1 MIMNEI
7 FIKEFFS
14 EKGDL
19 SNNIDGYRVR
29 QEQIDI
35 SILIDEAITHKKKLI
50 VEAGTGIGKTFAYLV
65 PAFLSGGKIIIS
77 TATKNLQDQLFTKDI
92 PMIRDALKVPVSL
105 AMLKGRSN
113 YLCHLRLENAMIEGA
128 FMTKED
134 VTYLHLVNQH
144 AKHSVDGDRA
154 ELDSIPE
161 SSSIWPQV
169 TSTKENCLGQDCS
182 FYKECFV
189 MSARKKAL
197 AADVTI
203 VNHHLF
209 FADLNMK
216 EEGISELLPKA
227 TTVIFDEAHQIPDIA
242 SIFFGK
248 NISTSQI
255 SEIVQ
260 DGFQIYLKHMKDV
273 SDFEPILNDLEK
285 ANKDFRLVFPKES
298 NRYPYQKISSFNRF
312 ESSYQELVEKLKKMI
327 ELLTLHK
334 DRDTEI
340 EKYFDS
346 ANEILSSFDA
356 WLEDKDNNSIK
367 WIEVYSQ
374 SVQLNNTPL
383 SIADMFASHI
393 NNKSTSWIFTSAT
406 LAVKANF
413 DHFKNQLGLL
423 DADSLSKESPFNYAE
438 KALLFVPKTMPDANH
453 ENFNFAVVNQIYP
466 FIKASKGRAFILC
479 TTLKSMREIFTLLQD
494 KIETDQLDYPIYLQ
508 GDGSRNHLL
517 NKFREHG
524 HAILIGSL
532 SFWEGVDVKGDALS
546 LVVIDKLPFF
556 SPEDPVLAARI
567 DKINQSGKNAFME
580 YQLPNAVIT
589 LKQGA
594 GRLIRDECDK
604 GVLVI
609 CDTRIIEKAYG
620 KRMWQSLPPFS
631 RTRDD
636 LEVIQFLEKI

>member
-134 VTYLHLVNQH
+134 VTHLHLVNQH

-154 ELDSIPE
+154 ELDTIPE

-248 NISTSQI
+248 NISTSKI

-285 ANKDFRLVFPKES
+285 ANKDFRLVFPRES
-298 NRYPYQKISSFNRF
+298 NRYPYQKISSFSRF
-312 ESSYQELVEKLKKMI
+312 ESSYLELVKKLKKII
-327 ELLTLHK
+327 ELLALHK
-334 DRDTEI
+334 DRDSEI

-346 ANEILSSFDA
+346 ANEILKSFDD

-367 WIEVYSQ
+367 WIEIYSQ
-374 SVQLNNTPL
+374 SLQLNNTPL
-383 SIADMFASHI
+383 SIADMFARHI
-393 NNKSTSWIFTSAT
+393 NNESTSWVFTSAT
-406 LAVKANF
+406 LAVKNNF
-413 DHFKNQLGLL
+413 DHFKNQLGLI
-423 DADSLSKESPFNYAE
+423 DADSVSKESPFNYAE

-594 GRLIRDECDK
+594 GRLIRDEFDK

-609 CDTRIIEKAYG
+609 CDTRIIDKAYG
-620 KRMWQSLPPFS
+620 KRMWQSLPPFA

>member
-1 MIMNEI
+1 MNEL
-7 FIKEFFS
+7 FIKQFFS
-14 EKGDL
+14 EKGEL
-19 SNNIDGYRVR
+19 SQSIEDYRLR
-29 QEQIDI
+29 QEQVDI
-35 SILIDEAITHKKKLI
+35 SVLIDEAITNKKKLI

-92 PMIRDALKVPVSL
+92 PMIRDALNVPVTL

-144 AKHSVDGDRA
+144 AKHSMDGDRS
-154 ELDSIPE
+154 ELDTIPE

-189 MSARKKAL
+189 MNARKKAL
-197 AADVTI
+197 TADVTI

-248 NISTSQI
+248 NVSTAQI

-260 DGFQIYLKHMKDV
+260 DGYQIYLKHMKDV
-273 SDFEPILNDLEK
+273 SDFETILNDLEK
-285 ANKDFRLVFPKES
+285 ANKDFRLVFPRES
-298 NRYPYQKISSFNRF
+298 NRYPYQKISTFSRF
-312 ESSYQELVEKLKKMI
+312 DSAYENLIEKLKTLI
-327 ELLTLHK
+327 QLLAHHK

-340 EKYFDS
+340 EKYFDNS
-346 ANEILSSFDA
+346 NEILSNFDN
-356 WLEDKDNNSIK
+356 WRDDKDNNSIK
-367 WIEVYSQ
+367 WVEVYSQ

-383 SIADMFASHI
+383 SIADMFAKHI
-393 NNKSTSWIFTSAT
+393 NNELTSWIFTSAT
-406 LAVKANF
+406 LAVKNNF
-413 DHFKNQLGLL
+413 DHFKSQLGLT
-423 DADSLSKESPFNYAE
+423 DAVSVSKESPFNYAE
-438 KALLFVPKTMPDANH
+438 KALLFVPKLMPDANH

-524 HAILIGSL
+524 HAVLIGSL

-567 DKINQSGKNAFME
+567 DKINKSGKNAFME

-594 GRLIRDECDK
+594 GRLIRDEFDK

-620 KRMWQSLPPFS
+620 KRMWQSLPPFARS
-631 RTRDD
+631 RDD

>member
-1 MIMNEI
+1 MNEL
-7 FIKEFFS
+7 FIKQFFS
-14 EKGDL
+14 EKGEL
-19 SNNIDGYRVR
+19 SQSIEDYRLR
-29 QEQIDI
+29 QEQVDI
-35 SILIDEAITHKKKLI
+35 SVLIDEAITNKKKLI

-92 PMIRDALKVPVSL
+92 PMIRDALNVPVTL

-134 VTYLHLVNQH
+134 VTYLHLVNQY
-144 AKHSVDGDRA
+144 AKHSMDGDRS
-154 ELDSIPE
+154 ELDTIPE

-189 MSARKKAL
+189 MNARKKAL
-197 AADVTI
+197 TADVTI

-248 NISTSQI
+248 NVSTAQI

-260 DGFQIYLKHMKDV
+260 DGYQIYLKHMKDV
-273 SDFEPILNDLEK
+273 SDFETILNDLEK
-285 ANKDFRLVFPKES
+285 ANKDFRLVFPRES
-298 NRYPYQKISSFNRF
+298 NRYPYQKISTFSRF
-312 ESSYQELVEKLKKMI
+312 DSAYENLIEKLKTLI
-327 ELLTLHK
+327 QLLAHHK

-340 EKYFDS
+340 EKYFDNS
-346 ANEILSSFDA
+346 NEILSNFDN
-356 WLEDKDNNSIK
+356 WRDDKDNNSIK
-367 WIEVYSQ
+367 WVEVYSQ

-383 SIADMFASHI
+383 SIADMFAKHI
-393 NNKSTSWIFTSAT
+393 NNELTSWIFTSAT
-406 LAVKANF
+406 LAVKNNF
-413 DHFKNQLGLL
+413 DHFKSQLGLT
-423 DADSLSKESPFNYAE
+423 DADSVSKESPFNYAE
-438 KALLFVPKTMPDANH
+438 KALLFVPKLMPDANH

-524 HAILIGSL
+524 HAVLIGSL

-567 DKINQSGKNAFME
+567 DKINKSGKNAFME

-594 GRLIRDECDK
+594 GRLIRDEFDK

-620 KRMWQSLPPFS
+620 KRMWQSLPPFARS
-631 RTRDD
+631 RDD

>member
-1 MIMNEI
+1 MNEL
-7 FIKEFFS
+7 FIKQFFS
-14 EKGDL
+14 EKGEL
-19 SNNIDGYRVR
+19 SQSIEDYRLR
-29 QEQIDI
+29 QEQVDI
-35 SILIDEAITHKKKLI
+35 SVLIDEAITNKKKLI

-92 PMIRDALKVPVSL
+92 PMIRDALNVPVTL

-144 AKHSVDGDRA
+144 AKHSKDGDRS
-154 ELDSIPE
+154 ELDTIPE

-189 MSARKKAL
+189 MNARKKAL
-197 AADVTI
+197 TADVTI

-248 NISTSQI
+248 NVSTAQI

-260 DGFQIYLKHMKDV
+260 DGYQIYLKHMKDV
-273 SDFEPILNDLEK
+273 SDFETILNDLEK
-285 ANKDFRLVFPKES
+285 ANKDFRLVFPRES
-298 NRYPYQKISSFNRF
+298 NRYPYQKISTFSRF
-312 ESSYQELVEKLKKMI
+312 DSAYENLIEKLKTLI
-327 ELLTLHK
+327 QLLAHHK

-346 ANEILSSFDA
+346 SNEIISNFDN
-356 WLEDKDNNSIK
+356 WRDDKDNNSIK
-367 WIEVYSQ
+367 WVEVYSQ

-383 SIADMFASHI
+383 SIADMFAKHI
-393 NNKSTSWIFTSAT
+393 NNELTSWIFTSAT
-406 LAVKANF
+406 LAVKNNF
-413 DHFKNQLGLL
+413 DHFKSQLGLT
-423 DADSLSKESPFNYAE
+423 DADSVSKESPFNYAE
-438 KALLFVPKTMPDANH
+438 KALLFVPKLMPDANH

-594 GRLIRDECDK
+594 GRLIRDEFDK

-620 KRMWQSLPPFS
+620 KRMWQSLPPFTRS
-631 RTRDD
+631 RDD
-636 LEVIQFLEKI
+636 FEVIQFLEKI

>member
-1 MIMNEI
+1 MIMNQT
-7 FIKEFFS
+7 FIKQFFS

-19 SNNIDGYRVR
+19 SHSIDDYQVR
-29 QEQIDI
+29 QGQIDI
-35 SILIDEAITHKKKLI
+35 SVLIDEAITHKKKLI

-92 PMIRDALKVPVSL
+92 PMIRGALKVPVSL
-105 AMLKGRSN
+105 ALLKGRSN

-128 FMTKED
+128 FKTKED
-134 VTYLHLVNQH
+134 VTYLQLVNRH
-144 AKHSVDGDRA
+144 AKYTEDGDIT
-154 ELDSIPE
+154 ELDTIPE

-169 TSTKENCLGQDCS
+169 TSTKENCLGQDCN

-189 MSARKKAL
+189 MNARKKAL

-227 TTVIFDEAHQIPDIA
+227 ETVIFDEAHHIPDIA

-248 NISTSQI
+248 NVSTSQI
-255 SEIVQ
+255 TEIVQ
-260 DGFQIYLKHMKDV
+260 DGYQIYLKHIKDV
-273 SDFEPILNDLEK
+273 LDFELILNDLEK
-285 ANKDFRLVFPKES
+285 ANKDFRLTLPRES
-298 NRYPYQKISSFNRF
+298 NRYPYQKISSFSQF
-312 ESSYQELVEKLKKMI
+312 DFAYEDLIEKLKKLI
-327 ELLTLHK
+327 ALLVHHK

-340 EKYFDS
+340 EKYFDRTY
-346 ANEILSSFDA
+346 EILSSFDA
-356 WLEDKDNNSIK
+356 WREDTDNNSIK

-383 SIADMFASHI
+383 SIADMFAKHI
-393 NNKSTSWIFTSAT
+393 NNKSISWIFTSAT
-406 LAVKANF
+406 LTVKNNF
-413 DHFKNQLGLL
+413 DHFKNQLGLT
-423 DADSLSKESPFNYAE
+423 DADSVSKESPFNYAK
-438 KALLFVPKTMPDANH
+438 KALLFVPKSMPDTNH
-453 ENFNFAVVNQIYP
+453 ETFNFALINQIYP

-479 TTLKSMREIFTLLQD
+479 TTIKSMREIFTLLQD

-508 GDGSRNHLL
+508 GHGSRNHLL
-517 NKFREHG
+517 NKFRDHG

-567 DKINQSGKNAFME
+567 DKITQGGRNAFID

-594 GRLIRDECDK
+594 GRLIRDEFDK

-609 CDTRIIEKAYG
+609 CDTRIIDKFYG
-620 KRMWQSLPPFS
+620 KRMWQSLPPFT

>member
-1 MIMNEI
+1 MNEL
-7 FIKEFFS
+7 FIKQFFS
-14 EKGDL
+14 VKGQL
-19 SNNIDGYRVR
+19 SQSIQDYRVR
-29 QEQIDI
+29 QEQVDI
-35 SILIDEAITHKKKLI
+35 SVLIDEAITNKKRLI

-92 PMIRDALKVPVSL
+92 PMIRDALNVPVTL

-113 YLCHLRLENAMIEGA
+113 YLCHLRLENAMSEGA

-144 AKHSVDGDRA
+144 AKHSVDGDRS
-154 ELDSIPE
+154 ELDTIPE

-189 MSARKKAL
+189 MNARKKAL

-248 NISTSQI
+248 NVSTAQI

-260 DGFQIYLKHMKDV
+260 DGYQIYLKHMKDV
-273 SDFEPILNDLEK
+273 SDFETTLNDLEK
-285 ANKDFRLVFPKES
+285 VNKDFRLVFPRES
-298 NRYPYQKISSFNRF
+298 NRYPYQKISTFSRF
-312 ESSYQELVEKLKKMI
+312 DSAYEDLIKKLKKLI
-327 ELLTLHK
+327 KLLAHHK

-346 ANEILSSFDA
+346 ANEILSNFDA
-356 WLEDKDNNSIK
+356 WREDKDNNSIK
-367 WIEVYSQ
+367 WVEVYSQ

-383 SIADMFASHI
+383 SIADMFAKHI
-393 NNKSTSWIFTSAT
+393 NNESTSWIFTSAT
-406 LAVKANF
+406 LAVKNNF
-413 DHFKNQLGLL
+413 DHFKNQLGLI
-423 DADSLSKESPFNYAE
+423 DADSVSKESPFNYAE
-438 KALLFVPKTMPDANH
+438 KALLFVPKAMPDANH

-479 TTLKSMREIFTLLQD
+479 TTLKSMREIYTLLQD

-594 GRLIRDECDK
+594 GRLIRDEFDK

-620 KRMWQSLPPFS
+620 KRMWQSLPPFTRS
-631 RTRDD
+631 RDD
-636 LEVIQFLEKI
+636 FEVIQFLEKI

>member
-19 SNNIDGYRVR
+19 SHNIDGYRVR

-35 SILIDEAITHKKKLI
+35 SILIDEAITHKKKII

-92 PMIRDALKVPVSL
+92 PVIRDALKVPVSL

-134 VTYLHLVNQH
+134 VTHLHLVNQY
-144 AKHSVDGDRA
+144 AKHSIDGDRA
-154 ELDSIPE
+154 ELDTIPE

-248 NISTSQI
+248 NISTSKI

-273 SDFEPILNDLEK
+273 SDFELILNDLEK
-285 ANKDFRLVFPKES
+285 ANKDFRLVFPRES
-298 NRYPYQKISSFNRF
+298 NRYPYQKISFFSQF
-312 ESSYQELVEKLKKMI
+312 ESSYLNLVQKLKKII

-334 DRDTEI
+334 DRDSEI

-346 ANEILSSFDA
+346 ANEILESFDD

-374 SVQLNNTPL
+374 SLQLNNTPL
-383 SIADMFASHI
+383 SIADMFARHI
-393 NNKSTSWIFTSAT
+393 NNESTSWVFTSAT
-406 LAVKANF
+406 LAVKNNF
-413 DHFKNQLGLL
+413 DHFKNQLGLI
-423 DADSLSKESPFNYAE
+423 DADSVSKESPFNYAE
-438 KALLFVPKTMPDANH
+438 KALLFVPKTMPDTNH

-479 TTLKSMREIFTLLQD
+479 TTLKSMREIFTLLKD

-594 GRLIRDECDK
+594 GRLIRDEFDK

>member
-7 FIKEFFS
+7 FIKQFFS

-19 SNNIDGYRVR
+19 SHSIDGYRVR

-35 SILIDEAITHKKKLI
+35 SVLIDEAITHKKKLI

-144 AKHSVDGDRA
+144 AKHSEDGDRA
-154 ELDSIPE
+154 ELETIPE

-189 MSARKKAL
+189 MNARKKAL

-216 EEGISELLPKA
+216 EEGISELLPKSA
-227 TTVIFDEAHQIPDIA
+227 TVIFDEAHQIPDIA

-255 SEIVQ
+255 SEIIQ
-260 DGFQIYLKHMKDV
+260 DGYQIYLKHMKDV

-285 ANKDFRLVFPKES
+285 ANKDFRLVFPRES
-298 NRYPYQKISSFNRF
+298 NRYPYQKISSFSRF
-312 ESSYQELVEKLKKMI
+312 DFTYEDLIKKIKKLI
-327 ELLTLHK
+327 ELLAHHK

-346 ANEILSSFDA
+346 THEILSNFDA
-356 WLEDKDNNSIK
+356 WREDKDNNSIK
-367 WIEVYSQ
+367 WVEVYSH

-383 SIADMFASHI
+383 SIADMFAKHI
-393 NNKSTSWIFTSAT
+393 NNESTSWIFTSAT
-406 LAVKANF
+406 LAVKTNF
-413 DHFKNQLGLL
+413 DHFKNQLGLM
-423 DADSLSKESPFNYAE
+423 DANSASKESPFNYAE
-438 KALLFVPKTMPDANH
+438 KALLFVPKSMPDANH

-589 LKQGA
+589 LKQGS
-594 GRLIRDECDK
+594 GRLIRDEFDK

-609 CDTRIIEKAYG
+609 CDTRIIDKAYG
-620 KRMWQSLPPFS
+620 KKMWQSLPPFA

-636 LEVIQFLEKI
+636 LEVVQFLEKI

>member
-1 MIMNEI
+1 MTMNEI

-134 VTYLHLVNQH
+134 VTHLHLVNQH

-154 ELDSIPE
+154 ELDTIPE

-248 NISTSQI
+248 NISTSKI

-285 ANKDFRLVFPKES
+285 ANKDFRLVFPRES
-298 NRYPYQKISSFNRF
+298 NRYPYQKISSFSRF
-312 ESSYQELVEKLKKMI
+312 ESSYLELVKKLKKII
-327 ELLTLHK
+327 ELLALHK
-334 DRDTEI
+334 DRDSEI

-346 ANEILSSFDA
+346 ANEILKSFDD

-374 SVQLNNTPL
+374 SLQLNNTPL
-383 SIADMFASHI
+383 SIADMFARHI
-393 NNKSTSWIFTSAT
+393 NNESTSWVFTSAT
-406 LAVKANF
+406 LAVKNNF
-413 DHFKNQLGLL
+413 DHFKNQLGLI
-423 DADSLSKESPFNYAE
+423 DADSVSKESPFNYAE

-594 GRLIRDECDK
+594 GRLIRDEFDK

-609 CDTRIIEKAYG
+609 CDTRIIDKAYG
-620 KRMWQSLPPFS
+620 KRMWQSLPPFA

>member
-169 TSTKENCLGQDCS
+169 TSTKENCLGQECS

-248 NISTSQI
+248 NISTSKI

-285 ANKDFRLVFPKES
+285 ANKNFRLVFPRES
-298 NRYPYQKISSFNRF
+298 NRYPYQKISSFSQF
-312 ESSYQELVEKLKKMI
+312 ESSYLNLVEKLKKII
-327 ELLTLHK
+327 ELLALHK
-334 DRDTEI
+334 DRDSEI

-346 ANEILSSFDA
+346 ANEILKSFDD

-367 WIEVYSQ
+367 WIEIYSQ
-374 SVQLNNTPL
+374 SLQLNNTPL
-383 SIADMFASHI
+383 SIADMFARHI
-393 NNKSTSWIFTSAT
+393 NNESTSWVFTSAT
-406 LAVKANF
+406 LAVKNNF
-413 DHFKNQLGLL
+413 DHFKNQLGLI
-423 DADSLSKESPFNYAE
+423 DADSVSKESPFNYAE

-567 DKINQSGKNAFME
+567 DKINQSGKNAFLE

-609 CDTRIIEKAYG
+609 CDTRIIDKAYG
-620 KRMWQSLPPFS
+620 KKMWQSLPPFA

>member
-1 MIMNEI
+1 MNGL
-7 FIKEFFS
+7 FIKQFFS
-14 EKGDL
+14 EKGEL
-19 SNNIDGYRVR
+19 SQSIEDYRLR
-29 QEQIDI
+29 QEQVDI
-35 SILIDEAITHKKKLI
+35 SVLIDEAITNKKKLI

-92 PMIRDALKVPVSL
+92 PMIRDALNVPVTL

-144 AKHSVDGDRA
+144 AKHSMDGDRS
-154 ELDSIPE
+154 ELDTIPE

-189 MSARKKAL
+189 MNARKKAL
-197 AADVTI
+197 TADVTI

-248 NISTSQI
+248 NVSTAQI

-260 DGFQIYLKHMKDV
+260 DGYQIYLKHMKDV
-273 SDFEPILNDLEK
+273 SDFETILNDLEK
-285 ANKDFRLVFPKES
+285 ANKDFRLVFPRES
-298 NRYPYQKISSFNRF
+298 NRYPYQKISTFSRF
-312 ESSYQELVEKLKKMI
+312 DSAYENLIEKLKTLI
-327 ELLTLHK
+327 QLLAHHK

-346 ANEILSSFDA
+346 SNEILSNFDN
-356 WLEDKDNNSIK
+356 WRDDKDNNSIK
-367 WIEVYSQ
+367 WVEVYSQ

-383 SIADMFASHI
+383 SIADMFAKHI
-393 NNKSTSWIFTSAT
+393 NNELTSWIFTSAT
-406 LAVKANF
+406 LAVKNNF
-413 DHFKNQLGLL
+413 DHFKSQLGLT
-423 DADSLSKESPFNYAE
+423 DADSVSKESPFNYAE
-438 KALLFVPKTMPDANH
+438 KALLFVPKAMPDANH

-524 HAILIGSL
+524 HAVLIGSL

-567 DKINQSGKNAFME
+567 DKINKSGKNAFME

-594 GRLIRDECDK
+594 GRLIRDEFDK

-620 KRMWQSLPPFS
+620 KRMWQSLPPFTRS
-631 RTRDD
+631 RDD
-636 LEVIQFLEKI
+636 FEVIQFLEKI

>member
-1 MIMNEI
+1 MNEL
-7 FIKEFFS
+7 FIKQFFS
-14 EKGDL
+14 VKGQL
-19 SNNIDGYRVR
+19 SQSIQDYRVR
-29 QEQIDI
+29 QEQVDI
-35 SILIDEAITHKKKLI
+35 SVLIDEAITNKKRLI

-92 PMIRDALKVPVSL
+92 PMIRDALNVPVTL

-113 YLCHLRLENAMIEGA
+113 YLCHLRLENAMSEGA

-144 AKHSVDGDRA
+144 AKHSVDGDRS
-154 ELDSIPE
+154 ELDTIPE

-189 MSARKKAL
+189 MNARKKAL

-248 NISTSQI
+248 NVSTAQI

-260 DGFQIYLKHMKDV
+260 DGYQIYLKHMKDV
-273 SDFEPILNDLEK
+273 SDFETTLNDLEK
-285 ANKDFRLVFPKES
+285 VNKDFRLVFPRES
-298 NRYPYQKISSFNRF
+298 NRYPYQKISTFSRF
-312 ESSYQELVEKLKKMI
+312 DSAYEDLIKKLKKLI
-327 ELLTLHK
+327 KLLAHHK

-346 ANEILSSFDA
+346 ANEILSNFDA
-356 WLEDKDNNSIK
+356 WREDKDNNSIK
-367 WIEVYSQ
+367 WVEVYSQ

-383 SIADMFASHI
+383 SIADMFAKHI
-393 NNKSTSWIFTSAT
+393 NNESTSWIFASAT
-406 LAVKANF
+406 LAVKNNF
-413 DHFKNQLGLL
+413 DHFKNQLGLI
-423 DADSLSKESPFNYAE
+423 DADSVSKESPFNYAE
-438 KALLFVPKTMPDANH
+438 KALLFVPKAMPDANH

-479 TTLKSMREIFTLLQD
+479 TTLKSMREIYTLLQD

-594 GRLIRDECDK
+594 GRLIRDEFDK

-620 KRMWQSLPPFS
+620 KRMWQSLPPFTRS
-631 RTRDD
+631 RDD
-636 LEVIQFLEKI
+636 FEVIQFLEKI

>member
-19 SNNIDGYRVR
+19 SHNIDGYRVR

-92 PMIRDALKVPVSL
+92 PVIRDALKVPVSL

-134 VTYLHLVNQH
+134 VTHLHLVNQY
-144 AKHSVDGDRA
+144 AKHSIDGDRA
-154 ELDSIPE
+154 ELDTIPE

-169 TSTKENCLGQDCS
+169 TSTKENCLGQECS

-248 NISTSQI
+248 NISTSKI

-273 SDFEPILNDLEK
+273 SDFELILNDLEK
-285 ANKDFRLVFPKES
+285 ANKNFRLVFPRES
-298 NRYPYQKISSFNRF
+298 NRYPYQKISSFSQF
-312 ESSYQELVEKLKKMI
+312 ESSYLNLVQKLKKII

-334 DRDTEI
+334 DRDSEI

-346 ANEILSSFDA
+346 ANEILKSFDD

-367 WIEVYSQ
+367 WIEIYSQ
-374 SVQLNNTPL
+374 SLQLNNTPL
-383 SIADMFASHI
+383 SIADMFARHI
-393 NNKSTSWIFTSAT
+393 NNESTSWVFTSAT
-406 LAVKANF
+406 LAVKNNF
-413 DHFKNQLGLL
+413 DHFKNQLGLI
-423 DADSLSKESPFNYAE
+423 DADSVSKESPFNYAE

-567 DKINQSGKNAFME
+567 DKINQSGKNAFLE

-594 GRLIRDECDK
+594 GRLIRDEFDK

>member
-1 MIMNEI
+1 
-7 FIKEFFS
+7 
-14 EKGDL
+14 
-19 SNNIDGYRVR
+19 VR

-134 VTYLHLVNQH
+134 VTHLHLVNQH
-144 AKHSVDGDRA
+144 AKHSIDGDRA
-154 ELDSIPE
+154 ELDTIPE

-169 TSTKENCLGQDCS
+169 TSTKENCLGQECS

-248 NISTSQI
+248 NISTSKI

-285 ANKDFRLVFPKES
+285 ANKNFRLVFPRES
-298 NRYPYQKISSFNRF
+298 NRYPYQKISSFSQF
-312 ESSYQELVEKLKKMI
+312 ESSYLNLVEKLKKII

-334 DRDTEI
+334 DRDSEI

-346 ANEILSSFDA
+346 ANEILKSFDD

-367 WIEVYSQ
+367 WIEIYSQ
-374 SVQLNNTPL
+374 SLQLNNTPL
-383 SIADMFASHI
+383 SIADMFARHI
-393 NNKSTSWIFTSAT
+393 NNESTSWVFTSAT
-406 LAVKANF
+406 LAVKNNF
-413 DHFKNQLGLL
+413 DHFKNQLGLI
-423 DADSLSKESPFNYAE
+423 DADSVSKESPFNYAE

-609 CDTRIIEKAYG
+609 CDTRIIDKAYG
-620 KRMWQSLPPFS
+620 KKMWQSLPPFA

>member
-1 MIMNEI
+1 MNEL
-7 FIKEFFS
+7 FIKQFFS
-14 EKGDL
+14 EKGEL
-19 SNNIDGYRVR
+19 SQSIEDYRLR
-29 QEQIDI
+29 QEQVDI
-35 SILIDEAITHKKKLI
+35 SAVIDEAITNKKKLI

-92 PMIRDALKVPVSL
+92 PMIRDALNVPVTL

-144 AKHSVDGDRA
+144 AKHSMDGDRS
-154 ELDSIPE
+154 ELDTIPE

-189 MSARKKAL
+189 MNARKKAL
-197 AADVTI
+197 TADVTI

-248 NISTSQI
+248 NVSTAQI

-260 DGFQIYLKHMKDV
+260 DGYQIYLKHMKDV
-273 SDFEPILNDLEK
+273 SDFETILNDLEK
-285 ANKDFRLVFPKES
+285 ANKDFRLVFPRES
-298 NRYPYQKISSFNRF
+298 NRYPYQKISTFSRF
-312 ESSYQELVEKLKKMI
+312 DSAYENLIEKLKTLI
-327 ELLTLHK
+327 QLLAHHK

-340 EKYFDS
+340 EKYFDNS
-346 ANEILSSFDA
+346 NEILSNFDN
-356 WLEDKDNNSIK
+356 WRDDKDNNSIK
-367 WIEVYSQ
+367 WVEVYSQ

-383 SIADMFASHI
+383 SIADMFAKHI
-393 NNKSTSWIFTSAT
+393 NNELTSWIFTSAT
-406 LAVKANF
+406 LAVKNNF
-413 DHFKNQLGLL
+413 DHFKSQLGLT
-423 DADSLSKESPFNYAE
+423 DADSVSKESPFNYAE
-438 KALLFVPKTMPDANH
+438 KALLFVPKLMPDANH

-524 HAILIGSL
+524 HAVLIGSL

-567 DKINQSGKNAFME
+567 DKINKSGKNAFME

-594 GRLIRDECDK
+594 GRLIRDEFDK

-620 KRMWQSLPPFS
+620 KRMWQSLPPFARS
-631 RTRDD
+631 RDD

>member
-1 MIMNEI
+1 MTMNEI

-35 SILIDEAITHKKKLI
+35 SILIDEAITHKKKLS

-134 VTYLHLVNQH
+134 VTHLHLVNQH

-154 ELDSIPE
+154 ELDTIPE

-248 NISTSQI
+248 NISTSKI

-285 ANKDFRLVFPKES
+285 ANKDFRLVFPRES
-298 NRYPYQKISSFNRF
+298 NRYPYQKISSFSRF
-312 ESSYQELVEKLKKMI
+312 ESSYLELVKKLKKII
-327 ELLTLHK
+327 ELLALHK
-334 DRDTEI
+334 DRDSEI

-346 ANEILSSFDA
+346 ANEILKSFDD

-374 SVQLNNTPL
+374 SLQLNNTPL
-383 SIADMFASHI
+383 SIADMFARHI
-393 NNKSTSWIFTSAT
+393 NNESTSWVFTSAT
-406 LAVKANF
+406 LAVKNNF
-413 DHFKNQLGLL
+413 DHFKNQLGLI
-423 DADSLSKESPFNYAE
+423 DADSVSKESPFNYAE

-594 GRLIRDECDK
+594 GRLIRDEFDK

-609 CDTRIIEKAYG
+609 CDTRIIDKAYG
-620 KRMWQSLPPFS
+620 KRMWQSLPPFA

>member
-1 MIMNEI
+1 MNGL
-7 FIKEFFS
+7 FIKQFFS
-14 EKGDL
+14 EKGEL
-19 SNNIDGYRVR
+19 SQSIKDYRVR
-29 QEQIDI
+29 QEQVDI
-35 SILIDEAITHKKKLI
+35 SVLIDVAITNKKKLI

-92 PMIRDALKVPVSL
+92 PMIRDALKVPVTL

-144 AKHSVDGDRA
+144 AKHSEDGDRA
-154 ELDSIPE
+154 ELDTIPE

-189 MSARKKAL
+189 MNARKKAL
-197 AADVTI
+197 TADVTI

-248 NISTSQI
+248 NISTGQI

-260 DGFQIYLKHMKDV
+260 DGYQLYLQHMKDV
-273 SDFEPILNDLEK
+273 SDFEQILNDLEK
-285 ANKDFRLVFPKES
+285 ANKDFRLVFPRES

-312 ESSYQELVEKLKKMI
+312 ESSYQELSEKLKKTI
-327 ELLTLHK
+327 ELLALHK

-340 EKYFDS
+340 EKYFDRT
-346 ANEILSSFDA
+346 NEIVSSFDS

-367 WIEVYSQ
+367 WVEVYSQ

-383 SIADMFASHI
+383 SIADMFAKHI
-393 NNKSTSWIFTSAT
+393 NNESTSWIFTSAT
-406 LAVKANF
+406 LAVKTNF
-413 DHFKNQLGLL
+413 DHFKNQLGLMN
-423 DADSLSKESPFNYAE
+423 ADSVSKESPFNYTE
-438 KALLFVPKTMPDANH
+438 KALLFVPKAMPEANH

-594 GRLIRDECDK
+594 GRLIRDEFDK

-609 CDTRIIEKAYG
+609 CDTRVIDKAYG
-620 KRMWQSLPPFS
+620 KRMWQSLPPFA

>member
-1 MIMNEI
+1 MTMNEI

-134 VTYLHLVNQH
+134 VTHLHLVNQH

-154 ELDSIPE
+154 ELDTIPE

-248 NISTSQI
+248 NISTSKI

-285 ANKDFRLVFPKES
+285 ANKDFRLVFPRES
-298 NRYPYQKISSFNRF
+298 NRYPYQKISSFSRF
-312 ESSYQELVEKLKKMI
+312 ESSYLELVEKLKKII
-327 ELLTLHK
+327 ELLALHK
-334 DRDTEI
+334 DRDSEI

-346 ANEILSSFDA
+346 ANEILKSFDD

-374 SVQLNNTPL
+374 SLQLNNTPL
-383 SIADMFASHI
+383 SIADMFARHI
-393 NNKSTSWIFTSAT
+393 NNESTSWVFTSAT
-406 LAVKANF
+406 LAVKNNF
-413 DHFKNQLGLL
+413 DHFKNQLGLI
-423 DADSLSKESPFNYAE
+423 DADSVSKESPFNYAE

-594 GRLIRDECDK
+594 GRLIRDEFDK

-609 CDTRIIEKAYG
+609 CDTRIIDKAYG
-620 KRMWQSLPPFS
+620 KRMWQSLPPFA

>member
-19 SNNIDGYRVR
+19 SHNIDGYRVR

-35 SILIDEAITHKKKLI
+35 SILIDEAITHKKKII

-134 VTYLHLVNQH
+134 VTHLHLVNQH
-144 AKHSVDGDRA
+144 AKHSIDGDRA
-154 ELDSIPE
+154 ELDTIPE

-169 TSTKENCLGQDCS
+169 TSTKENCLGQECS

-248 NISTSQI
+248 NISTSKI

-285 ANKDFRLVFPKES
+285 ANKNFRLVFPRES
-298 NRYPYQKISSFNRF
+298 NRYPYQKISSFSQF
-312 ESSYQELVEKLKKMI
+312 ESSYLNLVEKLKKII
-327 ELLTLHK
+327 ELLALHK
-334 DRDTEI
+334 DRDSEI

-346 ANEILSSFDA
+346 ANEILKSFDD

-367 WIEVYSQ
+367 WIEIYSQ
-374 SVQLNNTPL
+374 SLQLNNTPL
-383 SIADMFASHI
+383 SIADMFARHI
-393 NNKSTSWIFTSAT
+393 NNESTSWVFTSAT
-406 LAVKANF
+406 LAVKNNF
-413 DHFKNQLGLL
+413 DHFKNQLGLI
-423 DADSLSKESPFNYAE
+423 DADSVSKESPFNYAE

-594 GRLIRDECDK
+594 GRLIRDEFDK

>member
-1 MIMNEI
+1 MNEL
-7 FIKEFFS
+7 FIKQFFS
-14 EKGDL
+14 EKGEL
-19 SNNIDGYRVR
+19 SQSIKDYRVR
-29 QEQIDI
+29 QEQVDI
-35 SILIDEAITHKKKLI
+35 SVLIDVAITNKKKLI

-92 PMIRDALKVPVSL
+92 PMIRDALKVPVNL

-144 AKHSVDGDRA
+144 AKHSEDGDRA
-154 ELDSIPE
+154 ELDTIPE

-189 MSARKKAL
+189 MNARKKAL
-197 AADVTI
+197 TADVTI

-248 NISTSQI
+248 NISTGQI

-260 DGFQIYLKHMKDV
+260 DGYQLYLQHMKDV
-273 SDFEPILNDLEK
+273 SDFETILNDLEK
-285 ANKDFRLVFPKES
+285 ANKDFRLVFPRES

-312 ESSYQELVEKLKKMI
+312 ESSYQELSEKLKKTI
-327 ELLTLHK
+327 ELLALHK

-340 EKYFDS
+340 EKYFDRT
-346 ANEILSSFDA
+346 NEIVSSFDS

-367 WIEVYSQ
+367 WVEVYSQ

-383 SIADMFASHI
+383 SIADMFAKYI
-393 NNKSTSWIFTSAT
+393 NNESTSWIFTSAT
-406 LAVKANF
+406 LAVKTNF
-413 DHFKNQLGLL
+413 DHFKNQLGLM
-423 DADSLSKESPFNYAE
+423 DADSVSKESPFNYAE
-438 KALLFVPKTMPDANH
+438 KALLFVPKAMPDANH

-594 GRLIRDECDK
+594 GRLIRDEFDK

-609 CDTRIIEKAYG
+609 CDTRVIDKAYG
-620 KRMWQSLPPFS
+620 KRMWQSLPPFA

-636 LEVIQFLEKI
+636 LEVIQFLKKINL

>member
-7 FIKEFFS
+7 FIKQFFS

-19 SNNIDGYRVR
+19 SHSIDGYRVR

-35 SILIDEAITHKKKLI
+35 SVLIDEAITHKKKLI

-144 AKHSVDGDRA
+144 AKHSEDGDRA
-154 ELDSIPE
+154 ELDTIPE

-189 MSARKKAL
+189 MNARKKAL

-227 TTVIFDEAHQIPDIA
+227 ATVIFDEAHQIPDIA

-260 DGFQIYLKHMKDV
+260 DGYQIYLKHMKDV

-285 ANKDFRLVFPKES
+285 ANKDFRLVFPRES
-298 NRYPYQKISSFNRF
+298 NRYPYQKISSFSRF
-312 ESSYQELVEKLKKMI
+312 DFTYEDLIKKIKKLI
-327 ELLTLHK
+327 ELLAHHK

-346 ANEILSSFDA
+346 THEILSNFDS
-356 WLEDKDNNSIK
+356 WREDKDNNSIK
-367 WIEVYSQ
+367 WVEVYSQ

-383 SIADMFASHI
+383 SIADMFAKHI
-393 NNKSTSWIFTSAT
+393 NNESTSWIFTSAT
-406 LAVKANF
+406 LAVKTNF
-413 DHFKNQLGLL
+413 DHFKNQLGLM
-423 DADSLSKESPFNYAE
+423 DANSVSKESPFNYAE
-438 KALLFVPKTMPDANH
+438 KALLFVPKSMPDANH

-532 SFWEGVDVKGDALS
+532 SFLEGVDVKGDALS

-594 GRLIRDECDK
+594 GRLIRDEFDK

-609 CDTRIIEKAYG
+609 CDTRIIDKAYG
-620 KRMWQSLPPFS
+620 KRMWQSLPPFA

-636 LEVIQFLEKI
+636 LEVVQFLEKI

>member
-134 VTYLHLVNQH
+134 VTHLHLVNQH

-154 ELDSIPE
+154 ELDTIPE

-248 NISTSQI
+248 NISTSKI

-285 ANKDFRLVFPKES
+285 ANKDFRLVFPRES
-298 NRYPYQKISSFNRF
+298 NRYPYQKISSFSRF
-312 ESSYQELVEKLKKMI
+312 ESSYLELVEKLKKII
-327 ELLTLHK
+327 ELLALHK
-334 DRDTEI
+334 ERDSEI

-346 ANEILSSFDA
+346 ANEILKSFDD

-374 SVQLNNTPL
+374 SLQLNNTPL
-383 SIADMFASHI
+383 SIADMFARHI
-393 NNKSTSWIFTSAT
+393 NNESTSWVFTSAT
-406 LAVKANF
+406 LAVKNNF
-413 DHFKNQLGLL
+413 DHFKNQLGLI
-423 DADSLSKESPFNYAE
+423 DADSVSKESPFNYAE

-594 GRLIRDECDK
+594 GRLIRDEFDK

-609 CDTRIIEKAYG
+609 CDTRIIDKAYG
-620 KRMWQSLPPFS
+620 KRMWQSLPPFA

>member
-19 SNNIDGYRVR
+19 SKNIDGYRVR

-134 VTYLHLVNQH
+134 VTHLHLVNQH

-154 ELDSIPE
+154 ELDTIPE

-248 NISTSQI
+248 NISNSKI

-285 ANKDFRLVFPKES
+285 ANKDFRLVFPRES
-298 NRYPYQKISSFNRF
+298 NRYPYQKIFSFSRF
-312 ESSYQELVEKLKKMI
+312 ESSYLELVEKLKKII
-327 ELLTLHK
+327 ELLALHK
-334 DRDTEI
+334 DRDSEI

-346 ANEILSSFDA
+346 ANEILKSFDD

-374 SVQLNNTPL
+374 SLQLNNTPL
-383 SIADMFASHI
+383 SIADMFARHI
-393 NNKSTSWIFTSAT
+393 NNESTSWVFTSAT
-406 LAVKANF
+406 LAVKNNF
-413 DHFKNQLGLL
+413 DHFKNQLGLI
-423 DADSLSKESPFNYAE
+423 DADSVSKESPFNYAE

-594 GRLIRDECDK
+594 GRLIRDEFDK

-609 CDTRIIEKAYG
+609 CDTRIIDKPYG
-620 KRMWQSLPPFS
+620 KRMWQSLPPFA

>member
-1 MIMNEI
+1 MTMNEI

-134 VTYLHLVNQH
+134 VTHLHLVNQH

-154 ELDSIPE
+154 ELDTIPE

-248 NISTSQI
+248 NISTSKI

-285 ANKDFRLVFPKES
+285 ANKDFRLVFPRES
-298 NRYPYQKISSFNRF
+298 NRYPYQKISSFSRF
-312 ESSYQELVEKLKKMI
+312 ESSYLELVKKLKKII
-327 ELLTLHK
+327 ELLALHK
-334 DRDTEI
+334 DRDSEI

-346 ANEILSSFDA
+346 ANEILKSFDD

-374 SVQLNNTPL
+374 SLQLNNTPL
-383 SIADMFASHI
+383 SIADMFARHI
-393 NNKSTSWIFTSAT
+393 NNESTSWVFTSAT
-406 LAVKANF
+406 LSVKNNF
-413 DHFKNQLGLL
+413 DHFKNQLGLI
-423 DADSLSKESPFNYAE
+423 DADSVSKESPFNYAE

-594 GRLIRDECDK
+594 GRLIRDEFDK

-609 CDTRIIEKAYG
+609 CDTRIIDKAYG
-620 KRMWQSLPPFS
+620 KRMWQSLPPFA

>member
-1 MIMNEI
+1 MNEL
-7 FIKEFFS
+7 FIKQFFS
-14 EKGDL
+14 VKGQL
-19 SNNIDGYRVR
+19 SQSIQDYRVR
-29 QEQIDI
+29 QEQVDI
-35 SILIDEAITHKKKLI
+35 SVLIDEAITNKKRLI

-92 PMIRDALKVPVSL
+92 PMIRDALNVPVTL

-113 YLCHLRLENAMIEGA
+113 YLCHLRLENAMSEGA

-144 AKHSVDGDRA
+144 AKHSVDGDRS
-154 ELDSIPE
+154 ELDTIPE

-189 MSARKKAL
+189 MNARKKAL

-248 NISTSQI
+248 NVSTAQI

-260 DGFQIYLKHMKDV
+260 DGYQIYLKHMKDV
-273 SDFEPILNDLEK
+273 SDFETTLNDLEK
-285 ANKDFRLVFPKES
+285 VNKDFRLVFPRES
-298 NRYPYQKISSFNRF
+298 NRYPYQKISTFSRF
-312 ESSYQELVEKLKKMI
+312 DSAYEDLIKKLKKLI
-327 ELLTLHK
+327 KLLAHHK

-346 ANEILSSFDA
+346 ANEILSNFDA
-356 WLEDKDNNSIK
+356 WREDKDNNSIK
-367 WIEVYSQ
+367 WVEVYSQ

-383 SIADMFASHI
+383 SIADMFAKHI
-393 NNKSTSWIFTSAT
+393 NNESTSWIFTSAT
-406 LAVKANF
+406 LAVKNNF
-413 DHFKNQLGLL
+413 DHFKNQLGLI
-423 DADSLSKESPFNYAE
+423 DADSVSKESPFNYAE
-438 KALLFVPKTMPDANH
+438 KALLFVPKAMPDANH

-479 TTLKSMREIFTLLQD
+479 TTLKSMREIYTLLQD

-567 DKINQSGKNAFME
+567 DKINQSGKNAFMG

-594 GRLIRDECDK
+594 GRLIRDEFDK

-620 KRMWQSLPPFS
+620 KRMWQSLPPFTRS
-631 RTRDD
+631 RDD
-636 LEVIQFLEKI
+636 FEVIQFLEKI

>member
-189 MSARKKAL
+189 MNARKKAL

-346 ANEILSSFDA
+346 ANEILSGFDA
-356 WLEDKDNNSIK
+356 WLKDKDNNSIK

-438 KALLFVPKTMPDANH
+438 KALLFVPKKMPEANH

-532 SFWEGVDVKGDALS
+532 SFWEGVDVKGEALS

-594 GRLIRDECDK
+594 GRLIRDEFDK

-609 CDTRIIEKAYG
+609 CDTRIIDKAYG
-620 KRMWQSLPPFS
+620 KRMWQSLPPFA

>member
-19 SNNIDGYRVR
+19 SHNIDNFRVR
-29 QEQIDI
+29 QEQIEI

-113 YLCHLRLENAMIEGA
+113 YLCHLRLDNAMIEGA

-134 VTYLHLVNQH
+134 VTHLHLVNQH
-144 AKHSVDGDRA
+144 AKHSIDGDIA
-154 ELDSIPE
+154 EFDTIPE
-161 SSSIWPQV
+161 SSSIWSQV

-248 NISTSQI
+248 NISTSKI
-255 SEIVQ
+255 SEIIH

-285 ANKDFRLVFPKES
+285 ANKDFRLVFPREP
-298 NRYPYQKISSFNRF
+298 NRYPYQKISSFSQF
-312 ESSYQELVEKLKKMI
+312 EFSYLNLVQKLKKII

-334 DRDTEI
+334 DRDSEI

-346 ANEILSSFDA
+346 ASETLKSFDD

-374 SVQLNNTPL
+374 SLQLNNTPL
-383 SIADMFASHI
+383 SIADMFRSHI
-393 NNKSTSWIFTSAT
+393 NNESTTWVFLSAT
-406 LAVKANF
+406 LAVKNNF
-413 DHFKNQLGLL
+413 DYFKNQLGLI
-423 DADSLSKESPFNYAE
+423 DADSVSKESPFNYAE
-438 KALLFVPKTMPDANH
+438 KALLFVPKTMPDVNH

-479 TTLKSMREIFTLLQD
+479 TTLKSMREILTILKD

-594 GRLIRDECDK
+594 GRLIRDEFDK

-609 CDTRIIEKAYG
+609 CDTRIIDKAYG
-620 KRMWQSLPPFS
+620 KRMWQSLPPFT
-631 RTRDD
+631 RTRED

>member
-1 MIMNEI
+1 MTMNEI
-7 FIKEFFS
+7 FIKQFFS
-14 EKGDL
+14 EKGQL
-19 SNNIDGYRVR
+19 SNSIDDYRVR
-29 QEQIDI
+29 QEQVDI
-35 SILIDEAITHKKKLI
+35 SVLIDEAITHKKKLI

-92 PMIRDALKVPVSL
+92 PMIRDALKVPVTL

-144 AKHSVDGDRA
+144 AKHSEDGDRA
-154 ELDSIPE
+154 ELDTIPE

-189 MSARKKAL
+189 MNARKKAL
-197 AADVTI
+197 TADVTI

-248 NISTSQI
+248 NISTGQI

-260 DGFQIYLKHMKDV
+260 DGYQLYLKHMKDV
-273 SDFEPILNDLEK
+273 SDFEPILDDLEK
-285 ANKDFRLVFPKES
+285 ANKDFRLVFPRES

-312 ESSYQELVEKLKKMI
+312 EYSYQELSEKLKKTI
-327 ELLTLHK
+327 ELLALHK

-340 EKYFDS
+340 EKYFDRT
-346 ANEILSSFDA
+346 NEIISSFDA
-356 WLEDKDNNSIK
+356 WIEDKDNNSIK
-367 WIEVYSQ
+367 WVEVYSQ

-383 SIADMFASHI
+383 SIADMFAKHI
-393 NNKSTSWIFTSAT
+393 NNESTSWIFTSAT

-413 DHFKNQLGLL
+413 DHFKNQLGLM
-423 DADSLSKESPFNYAE
+423 DADSVSKDSPFNYAE
-438 KALLFVPKTMPDANH
+438 KALLFVPKAMPEANH

-466 FIKASKGRAFILC
+466 FFKASKGRAFILC

-594 GRLIRDECDK
+594 GRLIRDEFDK

-609 CDTRIIEKAYG
+609 CDTRVIDKAYG
-620 KRMWQSLPPFS
+620 KRMWQSLPPFA

>member
-1 MIMNEI
+1 MNEL
-7 FIKEFFS
+7 FIKQFFS
-14 EKGDL
+14 EKGEL
-19 SNNIDGYRVR
+19 SQSIKDYRLR

-35 SILIDEAITHKKKLI
+35 SVLIDEAITNKKKLI
-50 VEAGTGIGKTFAYLV
+50 IEAGTGIGKTFAYLV

-92 PMIRDALKVPVSL
+92 PMIRDALNVPVTL

-128 FMTKED
+128 FVTKED
-134 VTYLHLVNQH
+134 VTYLHLINQH
-144 AKHSVDGDRA
+144 AKYSKDGDRS
-154 ELDSIPE
+154 ELDTIPE

-189 MSARKKAL
+189 MNARKKAL
-197 AADVTI
+197 TADVTI

-248 NISTSQI
+248 NVSTTHISQ
-255 SEIVQ
+255 IVQ
-260 DGFQIYLKHMKDV
+260 DGYQIYLKHMKDV
-273 SDFEPILNDLEK
+273 SDFETILNDLEK
-285 ANKDFRLVFPKES
+285 ANKDFRLVFPRES
-298 NRYPYQKISSFNRF
+298 NRYPYQKISTFSRF
-312 ESSYQELVEKLKKMI
+312 DPAYENLIEKLEI
-327 ELLTLHK
+327 LIQLLDHHK
-334 DRDTEI
+334 GRDTEI

-346 ANEILSSFDA
+346 SNEILSNFDS
-356 WLEDKDNNSIK
+356 WLDDKDNNSIK
-367 WIEVYSQ
+367 WVEIYSQ

-383 SIADMFASHI
+383 SIADMFAKHI
-393 NNKSTSWIFTSAT
+393 NNELTSWIFTSAT
-406 LAVKANF
+406 LAVKNNF
-413 DHFKNQLGLL
+413 DHFKSQLGLI
-423 DADSLSKESPFNYAE
+423 DADSVSKESPFNYTE
-438 KALLFVPKTMPDANH
+438 KALLYVPKLMPDVNH
-453 ENFNFAVVNQIYP
+453 ENFNFAVVTQIYP
-466 FIKASKGRAFILC
+466 LIKASKGRAFILC

-494 KIETDQLDYPIYLQ
+494 KIETDHLDYPIYLQ

-524 HAILIGSL
+524 HAVLIGSL

-567 DKINQSGKNAFME
+567 DKINKSGKNAFME

-594 GRLIRDECDK
+594 GRLIRDEFDK

-620 KRMWQSLPPFS
+620 KRMWQSLPPFARS
-631 RTRDD
+631 RDE

>member
-19 SNNIDGYRVR
+19 SKNIDGYRVR

-134 VTYLHLVNQH
+134 VTHLHLVNQH

-154 ELDSIPE
+154 ELDTIPE

-248 NISTSQI
+248 NISTSKI

-285 ANKDFRLVFPKES
+285 ANKDFRLVFPRES
-298 NRYPYQKISSFNRF
+298 NRYPYQKISSFSRF
-312 ESSYQELVEKLKKMI
+312 ESSYLELVEKLKKII
-327 ELLTLHK
+327 ELLALHK
-334 DRDTEI
+334 DRDSEI
-340 EKYFDS
+340 EKYFDN
-346 ANEILSSFDA
+346 ANEILKSFDD

-374 SVQLNNTPL
+374 SLQLNNTPL
-383 SIADMFASHI
+383 SIADMFARHI
-393 NNKSTSWIFTSAT
+393 NNESTSWVFTSAT
-406 LAVKANF
+406 LAVKNNF
-413 DHFKNQLGLL
+413 DHFKNQLGLI
-423 DADSLSKESPFNYAE
+423 DADSVSKESPFNYAE

-594 GRLIRDECDK
+594 GRLIRDEFDK

-609 CDTRIIEKAYG
+609 CDTRIIDKPYG
-620 KRMWQSLPPFS
+620 KRMWQSLPPFA

>member
-134 VTYLHLVNQH
+134 VTHLHLVNQH

-154 ELDSIPE
+154 ELDTIPE

-248 NISTSQI
+248 NISTSKI

-285 ANKDFRLVFPKES
+285 ANKDFRLVFPRES
-298 NRYPYQKISSFNRF
+298 NRYPYQKISSFSRF
-312 ESSYQELVEKLKKMI
+312 ESSYLELVEKLKKII
-327 ELLTLHK
+327 ELLALHK
-334 DRDTEI
+334 ERDSEI

-346 ANEILSSFDA
+346 ANEILKSFDD

-374 SVQLNNTPL
+374 SLQLNNTPL
-383 SIADMFASHI
+383 SIADMFARYI
-393 NNKSTSWIFTSAT
+393 NNESTSWVFTSAT
-406 LAVKANF
+406 LAVKNNF
-413 DHFKNQLGLL
+413 DHFKNQLGLI
-423 DADSLSKESPFNYAE
+423 DADSVSKESPFNYAE

-594 GRLIRDECDK
+594 GRLIRDEFDK

-609 CDTRIIEKAYG
+609 CDTRIIDKAYG
-620 KRMWQSLPPFS
+620 KRMWQSLPPFA

>member
-1 MIMNEI
+1 MNEL
-7 FIKEFFS
+7 FIKQFFS
-14 EKGDL
+14 EKGEL
-19 SNNIDGYRVR
+19 SQSIKDYRLR

-35 SILIDEAITHKKKLI
+35 SVLIDEAITNKKKLI
-50 VEAGTGIGKTFAYLV
+50 IEAGTGIGKTFAYLV

-92 PMIRDALKVPVSL
+92 PMIRDALNVPVTL

-134 VTYLHLVNQH
+134 VTYLHLINQH
-144 AKHSVDGDRA
+144 AKYSKDGDRS
-154 ELDSIPE
+154 ELDTIPE

-189 MSARKKAL
+189 MNARKKAL
-197 AADVTI
+197 TADVTI

-248 NISTSQI
+248 NVSTTHISQ
-255 SEIVQ
+255 IVQ
-260 DGFQIYLKHMKDV
+260 DGYQIYLKHMKDV
-273 SDFEPILNDLEK
+273 SDFETILNDLEK
-285 ANKDFRLVFPKES
+285 ANKDFRLVFPRES
-298 NRYPYQKISSFNRF
+298 NRYPYQKISTFSRF
-312 ESSYQELVEKLKKMI
+312 DPAYENLIEKLKI
-327 ELLTLHK
+327 LIQLLDHHK
-334 DRDTEI
+334 GRDTEI

-346 ANEILSSFDA
+346 SNEILSNFDS
-356 WLEDKDNNSIK
+356 WLDDKDNNSIK
-367 WIEVYSQ
+367 WVEIYSQ

-383 SIADMFASHI
+383 SIADMFAKHI
-393 NNKSTSWIFTSAT
+393 NNELTSWIFTSAT
-406 LAVKANF
+406 LAVKNNF
-413 DHFKNQLGLL
+413 DHFKSQLGLI
-423 DADSLSKESPFNYAE
+423 DADSVSKESPFNYTE
-438 KALLFVPKTMPDANH
+438 KALLYVPKLMPDVNH

-466 FIKASKGRAFILC
+466 LIKASKGRAFILC

-494 KIETDQLDYPIYLQ
+494 KIETDHLDYPIYLQ

-524 HAILIGSL
+524 HAVLIGSL

-567 DKINQSGKNAFME
+567 DKINKSGKNAFME

-594 GRLIRDECDK
+594 GRLIRDEFDK

-620 KRMWQSLPPFS
+620 KRMWQSLPPFARS
-631 RTRDD
+631 RDD

>member
-1 MIMNEI
+1 MNEL
-7 FIKEFFS
+7 FIKQFFS
-14 EKGDL
+14 EKGEL
-19 SNNIDGYRVR
+19 SQSIQDYRVR
-29 QEQIDI
+29 QEQVDI
-35 SILIDEAITHKKKLI
+35 SVLIDEAITNKKRLI

-92 PMIRDALKVPVSL
+92 PMIRDALNVPVTL

-113 YLCHLRLENAMIEGA
+113 YLCHLRLENAMSEGA

-144 AKHSVDGDRA
+144 AKHSVDGDRS
-154 ELDSIPE
+154 ELDTIPE

-189 MSARKKAL
+189 MNARKKAL

-248 NISTSQI
+248 NVSTAQI

-260 DGFQIYLKHMKDV
+260 DGYQIYLKHMKDV
-273 SDFEPILNDLEK
+273 SDFETILNELEK
-285 ANKDFRLVFPKES
+285 VNKDFRLVFPRES
-298 NRYPYQKISSFNRF
+298 NRYPYQKIPTFSRF
-312 ESSYQELVEKLKKMI
+312 DSAYEDLIEKLKKLI
-327 ELLTLHK
+327 KLLAHHK

-346 ANEILSSFDA
+346 ANEILSNFDA
-356 WLEDKDNNSIK
+356 WREDKDNNSIK
-367 WIEVYSQ
+367 WVEVYSQ

-383 SIADMFASHI
+383 SIADMFAKHI
-393 NNKSTSWIFTSAT
+393 NNESTSWIFTSAT
-406 LAVKANF
+406 LAVKNNF
-413 DHFKNQLGLL
+413 DHFKNQLGLI
-423 DADSLSKESPFNYAE
+423 DADSVSKESPFNYAE
-438 KALLFVPKTMPDANH
+438 KALLFVPKAMPDANH

-479 TTLKSMREIFTLLQD
+479 TTLKSMREIYTLLQD

-508 GDGSRNHLL
+508 GDGARNHLL

-594 GRLIRDECDK
+594 GRLIRDEFDK

-620 KRMWQSLPPFS
+620 KRMWQSLPPFTRS
-631 RTRDD
+631 RDD
-636 LEVIQFLEKI
+636 FEVIQFLEKI

>member
-1 MIMNEI
+1 MIMNEM
-7 FIKEFFS
+7 FISQFFS

-19 SNNIDGYRVR
+19 SHSIDEYRVR

-128 FMTKED
+128 FMNKED

-144 AKHSVDGDRA
+144 AKYSDDGDRA
-154 ELDSIPE
+154 ELDTIPE

-189 MSARKKAL
+189 MNARKKAL

-227 TTVIFDEAHQIPDIA
+227 ATVIFDEAHQIPDIA
-242 SIFFGK
+242 SIFYGK

-255 SEIVQ
+255 TEIVQ
-260 DGFQIYLKHMKDV
+260 DGYQIYLKHLKDV
-273 SDFEPILNDLEK
+273 FDFESILNDLEK
-285 ANKDFRLVFPKES
+285 ASKDFRLAFPRES
-298 NRYPYQKISSFNRF
+298 NRYPYQKVSSFSRF
-312 ESSYQELVEKLKKMI
+312 DFAYEDLIEKLKKLI
-327 ELLTLHK
+327 ELLADHK
-334 DRDTEI
+334 DRDSEI
-340 EKYFDS
+340 EKYFDN
-346 ANEILSSFDA
+346 AHEILSSFDA
-356 WLEDKDNNSIK
+356 WRQDADNNSIK
-367 WIEVYSQ
+367 WLEVYSQ

-383 SIADMFASHI
+383 SIADMFAKHI
-393 NNKSTSWIFTSAT
+393 NNESTAWIFTSAT
-406 LAVKANF
+406 LAVKTNF
-413 DHFKNQLGLL
+413 DHFKNQLGLM
-423 DADSLSKESPFNYAE
+423 DADSVSKESPFNYAE
-438 KALLFVPKTMPDANH
+438 KALLYVPKSMPDANH

-567 DKINQSGKNAFME
+567 DKINQSGGNAFLE

-594 GRLIRDECDK
+594 GRLIRDEFDK

-609 CDTRIIEKAYG
+609 CDTRIIDKAYG
-620 KRMWQSLPPFS
+620 KRMWQSLPPFA

-636 LEVIQFLEKI
+636 LEVVQFLEKI

>member
-19 SNNIDGYRVR
+19 SKNIDGYRVR

-134 VTYLHLVNQH
+134 VTHLHLVNQH

-154 ELDSIPE
+154 ELDTIPE

-248 NISTSQI
+248 NISTSKI

-285 ANKDFRLVFPKES
+285 ANKDFRLVFPRES
-298 NRYPYQKISSFNRF
+298 NRYPYQKISSFSRF
-312 ESSYQELVEKLKKMI
+312 ESSYLELVEKLKKII
-327 ELLTLHK
+327 ELLALHK
-334 DRDTEI
+334 DRDSEI

-346 ANEILSSFDA
+346 ANEILKSFDD

-374 SVQLNNTPL
+374 SLQLNNTPL
-383 SIADMFASHI
+383 SIADMFARHI
-393 NNKSTSWIFTSAT
+393 NNESTSWVFTSAT
-406 LAVKANF
+406 LAVKNNF
-413 DHFKNQLGLL
+413 DHFKNQLGLI
-423 DADSLSKESPFNYAE
+423 DADSVSKESPFNYAE
-438 KALLFVPKTMPDANH
+438 KALLFVPKIMPDANH

-567 DKINQSGKNAFME
+567 DKINQSGKNAFIE

-594 GRLIRDECDK
+594 GRLIRDEFDK

-609 CDTRIIEKAYG
+609 CDTRIIDKPYG
-620 KRMWQSLPPFS
+620 KRMWQSLPPFA

>member
-7 FIKEFFS
+7 LIKEFFS

-19 SNNIDGYRVR
+19 SHRIDGYRVR
-29 QEQIDI
+29 QEQVDI
-35 SILIDEAITHKKKLI
+35 SVLIDEAITHKKKLI

-128 FMTKED
+128 FMSKED

-144 AKHSVDGDRA
+144 AKHSEDGDRA
-154 ELDSIPE
+154 ELHTIPE

-182 FYKECFV
+182 FYKGCFV

-209 FADLNMK
+209 FVDLNMK

-227 TTVIFDEAHQIPDIA
+227 TVVIFDEAHQIPDIA

-248 NISTSQI
+248 NISTSKI

-273 SDFEPILNDLEK
+273 SDFETILNDLEK
-285 ANKDFRLVFPKES
+285 ANKDFRLVFPRES
-298 NRYPYQKISSFNRF
+298 NRYPYQKISSFSRF
-312 ESSYQELVEKLKKMI
+312 ESSYLELVKKLKKII
-327 ELLTLHK
+327 ELLALHK
-334 DRDTEI
+334 DRDSEI

-346 ANEILSSFDA
+346 VNEILKSFDD

-374 SVQLNNTPL
+374 SLQLNNTPL
-383 SIADMFASHI
+383 SIADMFARYI
-393 NNKSTSWIFTSAT
+393 NNESTSWVFTSAT
-406 LAVKANF
+406 LAVKNNF
-413 DHFKNQLGLL
+413 DHFKNQLGLI
-423 DADSLSKESPFNYAE
+423 DADSVSKESPFNYAE
-438 KALLFVPKTMPDANH
+438 KALLFVPKTMPNANH

-532 SFWEGVDVKGDALS
+532 SFWEGVDVKGAALS

-594 GRLIRDECDK
+594 GRLIRDESDK

-609 CDTRIIEKAYG
+609 CDTRIIDKAYG
-620 KRMWQSLPPFS
+620 KRMWQSLPPFA

>member
-1 MIMNEI
+1 MNEL
-7 FIKEFFS
+7 FIKQFFS
-14 EKGDL
+14 EKGEL
-19 SNNIDGYRVR
+19 SQSIEDYRLR
-29 QEQIDI
+29 QEQVDI
-35 SILIDEAITHKKKLI
+35 SVLIDEAITNKKKLI

-92 PMIRDALKVPVSL
+92 PMIRDALNVPVTL

-144 AKHSVDGDRA
+144 AKHSMDGDRS
-154 ELDSIPE
+154 ELDTIPE

-189 MSARKKAL
+189 MNARKKAL
-197 AADVTI
+197 TADVTI

-248 NISTSQI
+248 NVSTAQI

-260 DGFQIYLKHMKDV
+260 DGYQIYLKHMKDV
-273 SDFEPILNDLEK
+273 SDFETILNDLEK
-285 ANKDFRLVFPKES
+285 ANKDFRLVFPRES
-298 NRYPYQKISSFNRF
+298 NRYPYQKISTFSQFDSAYEN
-312 ESSYQELVEKLKKMI
+312 LIEKLKTLI
-327 ELLTLHK
+327 QLLAHHK

-346 ANEILSSFDA
+346 SNEIISNFDN
-356 WLEDKDNNSIK
+356 WRDDKDNNSIK
-367 WIEVYSQ
+367 WVEVYSQ

-383 SIADMFASHI
+383 SIADMFAKHI
-393 NNKSTSWIFTSAT
+393 NNELTSWIFTSAT
-406 LAVKANF
+406 LAVKNNF
-413 DHFKNQLGLL
+413 DHFKSQLGLT
-423 DADSLSKESPFNYAE
+423 DADSVSKESPFNYAE
-438 KALLFVPKTMPDANH
+438 KALLFVPKLMPDANH

-524 HAILIGSL
+524 HAVLIGSL

-567 DKINQSGKNAFME
+567 DKINKSGKNAFME

-594 GRLIRDECDK
+594 GRLIRDEFDK

-620 KRMWQSLPPFS
+620 KRMWQSLPPFARS
-631 RTRDD
+631 RDD